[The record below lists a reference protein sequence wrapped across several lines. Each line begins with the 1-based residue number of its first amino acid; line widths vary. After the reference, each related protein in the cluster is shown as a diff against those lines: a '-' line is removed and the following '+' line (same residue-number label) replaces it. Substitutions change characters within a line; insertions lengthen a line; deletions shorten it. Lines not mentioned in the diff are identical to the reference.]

1 MEDISS
7 KCTGHYSSKFRTFYS
22 RRAARLMRTMGQP
35 ITFDNK
41 HISQRTG
48 KKIPLD
54 PGTNEPHDCPVRRNQ
69 PQQQQGQSQQSYQQ
83 QQPQQSQQQRRYH
96 QCNKGCGK
104 EIYFDANHSKS
115 QSGKWI
121 PIDKETELPHQ
132 CQ

>member
-1 MEDISS
+1 VSS
-7 KCTGHYSSKFRTFYS
+7 LACRQC
-22 RRAARLMRTMGQP
+22 GQP

-54 PGTNEPHDCPVRRNQ
+54 VEINEPYDCPVRRDQ
-69 PQQQQGQSQQSYQQ
+69 PQQQG
-83 QQPQQSQQQRRYH
+83 QQSQQQLYQQPQQRRYL
-96 QCNKGCGK
+96 QCNKGCGQ
-104 EIYFDANHSKS
+104 EIYFEANNKT

-121 PIDKETELPHQ
+121 PIDKDTGQPHQ

>member
-1 MEDISS
+1 MSS
-7 KCTGHYSSKFRTFYS
+7 LTCKQC
-22 RRAARLMRTMGQP
+22 GQP

-54 PGTNEPHDCPVRRNQ
+54 IETNEPHDCPVRRD
-69 PQQQQGQSQQSYQQ
+69 
-83 QQPQQSQQQRRYH
+83 QPQQSHQTQRRYH
-96 QCNKGCGK
+96 QCNKGCGQ
-104 EIYFDANHSKS
+104 EIYFDENNKS

-121 PIDKETELPHQ
+121 PLDKQTGQPHQ

>member
-1 MEDISS
+1 MSS
-7 KCTGHYSSKFRTFYS
+7 NSIFCRQCN
-22 RRAARLMRTMGQP
+22 QP

-54 PGTNEPHDCPVRRNQ
+54 PGTNEPHDCPVRRDQ
-69 PQQQQGQSQQSYQQ
+69 PQTQLQGQEQT
-83 QQPQQSQQQRRYH
+83 QQRRYL
-96 QCNKGCGK
+96 QCNKGCGQ
-104 EIYFDANHSKS
+104 EIYFDANSKS

-121 PIDKETELPHQ
+121 PLDKETGEPHQ